1 MQGGAFFCKQMFRK
15 PKHLLIYT
23 SLNKHFPTIL
33 HQITRERQRERV
45 YKKIRIQKTLTKHY
59 LIMRKIGMT
68 CLAGLFLLS
77 MSTECMARQ
86 WSLKDCI
93 DYALANNIQLQK
105 AKLQEY
111 SALEDVKQSQSA
123 LLPSLSLSTSQNV
136 SYNPWPEQG
145 SAMIAGN
152 KVQASVDKVYYNGS
166 YSLSGNWTVWDGNKK
181 QNTVKLN
188 KLTAQQAQLDSAT
201 TANNILEQIA
211 QLYVQILYSNEAIS
225 VTKESLKTSQTNE
238 ERGKTMVSVGKMSKA
253 DLAQLTAQRAQD
265 EYSIVEAE
273 SNLRNYKRQ
282 LKQLLQIADNEEFD
296 VTIPSTTDEMAL
308 KEVPALNDVYTA
320 SLEQR
325 PEIKNAKLGI
335 ESSDLSVK
343 IAKAGKM
350 PSIGLN
356 AGLSTNTSSMSNNAW
371 GTQLKNNLT
380 FGGGVTISIPLFD
393 NRQTKTAVNKAMI
406 QKQSYLL
413 DLQDKQTTLYSTVEN
428 YWLQAV
434 TNQNKFKAAQVSTES
449 AQASYELLSEQF
461 KQGLKNIVELMTGKN
476 HLLQAQQNE
485 LQSKYLAILNLNMLE
500 FYKTGEIK

>member
-1 MQGGAFFCKQMFRK
+1 
-15 PKHLLIYT
+15 
-23 SLNKHFPTIL
+23 
-33 HQITRERQRERV
+33 
-45 YKKIRIQKTLTKHY
+45 
-59 LIMRKIGMT
+59 MT

-166 YSLSGNWTVWDGNKK
+166 YSLSGNWTVWDSNKK
-181 QNTVKLN
+181 QNTMKLN

-308 KEVPALNDVYTA
+308 NEVPALNDVYTA

-476 HLLQAQQNE
+476 NLLQAQQNE

>member
-1 MQGGAFFCKQMFRK
+1 
-15 PKHLLIYT
+15 
-23 SLNKHFPTIL
+23 
-33 HQITRERQRERV
+33 
-45 YKKIRIQKTLTKHY
+45 
-59 LIMRKIGMT
+59 MRKIGMT

-211 QLYVQILYSNEAIS
+211 QFYVQILYSNEAIS

-320 SLEQR
+320 SLDQR
-325 PEIKNAKLGI
+325 PEIKNAKLGV

-356 AGLSTNTSSMSNNAW
+356 AGLSTNTSSMNNNAW

-476 HLLQAQQNE
+476 NLLQAQQNE

>member
-1 MQGGAFFCKQMFRK
+1 
-15 PKHLLIYT
+15 
-23 SLNKHFPTIL
+23 
-33 HQITRERQRERV
+33 
-45 YKKIRIQKTLTKHY
+45 
-59 LIMRKIGMT
+59 MRKIGMT

-476 HLLQAQQNE
+476 NLLKAQQNE

-500 FYKTGEIK
+500 FYKTGVIK

>member
-1 MQGGAFFCKQMFRK
+1 MASM
-15 PKHLLIYT
+15 
-23 SLNKHFPTIL
+23 
-33 HQITRERQRERV
+33 
-45 YKKIRIQKTLTKHY
+45 
-59 LIMRKIGMT
+59 
-68 CLAGLFLLS
+68 AGLMLMS
-77 MSTECMARQ
+77 MPTECAARQ

-105 AKLQEY
+105 AKVQQL
-111 SALEDVKQSQSA
+111 SALEDIKQSQSA

-152 KVQASVDKVYYNGS
+152 KVQADVKKVYYNGS
-166 YSLSGNWTVWDGNKK
+166 YSLSGNWTVWNGG
-181 QNTVKLN
+181 QNTNAVKLN
-188 KLTAQQAQLDSAT
+188 KLAAEQARLDSAV
-201 TANNILEQIA
+201 TANNVLEQIA

-253 DLAQLTAQRAQD
+253 DLAQLTAQRAND

-282 LKQLLQIADNEEFD
+282 LKQLLQIADNDEFD
-296 VTIPSTTDEMAL
+296 VAIPSTTDEMAL
-308 KEVPALNDVYTA
+308 KEVPAMNDVYTA
-320 SLEQR
+320 ALAQR
-325 PEIKNAKLGI
+325 PEIQNAKLGI

-350 PSIGLN
+350 PTVSLN
-356 AGLSTNTSSMSNNAW
+356 AGLSTSTTSMSQNGW
-371 GTQLKNNLT
+371 GNQMKNNFT
-380 FGGGVTISIPLFD
+380 VGGGVSVSIPLFD
-393 NRQTKTAVNKAMI
+393 NRKTKTSVNKAML
-406 QKQSYLL
+406 QKESYLL

-434 TNQNKFKAAQVSTES
+434 NNQNKFKAARVSTES

-461 KQGLKNIVELMTGKN
+461 NQGLKNIVELMTGKTN
-476 HLLQAQQNE
+476 LLQAQQNE
-485 LQSKYLAILNLNMLE
+485 LQSKYLAILNLNMLD
-500 FYKTGEIK
+500 FYRTGEIK